1 MCYIVLI
8 RIRHDRLTA
17 TTYPTSWRERWRQRF
32 TYKTMTL
39 YHTPEEVNNLYSDNP
54 LAGPPPYTGPA
65 PGQGDVVE
73 MGDQNHSQTLNQE
86 TQECRYTMDAA
97 ERIQKTIH

>member
-32 TYKTMTL
+32 TYKTMTF

-54 LAGPPPYTGPA
+54 PAGPPPYTGPT
-65 PGQGDVVE
+65 PGQEDVVE
-73 MGDQNHSQTLNQE
+73 MEDQAHSQSLDQE
-86 TQECRYTMDAA
+86 TQECGYTTEFA
-97 ERIQKTIH
+97 ERLEKTIH

>member
-17 TTYPTSWRERWRQRF
+17 TTYPTSWWERWRQRF
-32 TYKTMTL
+32 SFKTKTF

-54 LAGPPPYTGPA
+54 PAGPPPYSGPT
-65 PGQGDVVE
+65 PGEGDVVE
-73 MGDQNHSQTLNQE
+73 MEAHSQSLDHE
-86 TQECRYTMDAA
+86 TQECEYTMKAA
-97 ERIQKTIH
+97 ESIEKIMH